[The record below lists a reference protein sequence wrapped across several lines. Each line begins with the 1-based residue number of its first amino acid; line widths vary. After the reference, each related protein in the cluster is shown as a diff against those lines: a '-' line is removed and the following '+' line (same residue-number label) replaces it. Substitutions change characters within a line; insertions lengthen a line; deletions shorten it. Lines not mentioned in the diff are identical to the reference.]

1 MKNNA
6 QKLCISL
13 FIALLGAIS
22 ALNYAIFIFPNKF
35 APAGIDGICTMIQDI
50 TGVSIG
56 YFSFFVNLPLL
67 ILAYFKLDK
76 QFAIRS
82 SIFAIS
88 FSVVSAVLS
97 EIDISAF
104 QFHTETNTST
114 VLSPVA
120 AGVIRGILYAISLKY
135 NASSGGIDVIA
146 ALIRKKQPHL
156 NIMNVIFV
164 INLCVAAA
172 SYFVYGN
179 HLEPVIC
186 GIMYFYI
193 TSHTS
198 TSIQTSQKE
207 NAKLEIIT
215 QNPKE
220 LCYEITEKLHLS
232 ATVLDSHGAHS
243 GNDSKMVVCI
253 AAKKYV
259 PLIKNIVK
267 TFPGSIYF
275 VSTVSESNTHRY

>member
-6 QKLCISL
+6 KKLCISL

-50 TGVSIG
+50 TGISLG
-56 YFSFFVNLPLL
+56 YFSFLVNLPLL

-120 AGVIRGILYAISLKY
+120 AGVIRGILYAISLKF

-156 NIMNVIFV
+156 NIMNVIFA

-215 QNPKE
+215 KNPKE
-220 LCYEITEKLHLS
+220 LCLEITEKLHLS